1 MAQIFHESFNS
12 LAKVSIAVAAVLGGG
27 VVAIAWQANNT
38 GWATD
43 VDVPKEQPVQFSHD
57 HHVQGLGIDC
67 RYCHT
72 SVDIAAS
79 AGIPSTKTCMSCH
92 SQIWTNSE
100 MLKVVRDSYA
110 KDESIPWVRLHDLP
124 EFVYF
129 NHSVHV
135 KKGVGCESCHGRVDQ
150 MPLMWKEN
158 TLNMSW
164 CIDCHRNPEEHLRPA
179 EDIYTMGFDPK
190 AKYGK
195 TQTELGEELVL
206 ANHVKTLTNCS
217 TCHR

>member
-1 MAQIFHESFNS
+1 
-12 LAKVSIAVAAVLGGG
+12 
-27 VVAIAWQANNT
+27 
-38 GWATD
+38 
-43 VDVPKEQPVQFSHD
+43 
-57 HHVQGLGIDC
+57 
-67 RYCHT
+67 
-72 SVDIAAS
+72 
-79 AGIPSTKTCMSCH
+79 MSCH
-92 SQIWTNSE
+92 SQIWTNAE
-100 MLKVVRDSYA
+100 MLQVVRDSYA

-129 NHSVHV
+129 DHSVHV

-158 TLNMSW
+158 TLNMGW
-164 CIDCHRNPEEHLRPA
+164 CLDCHRNPESVLRPK
-179 EDIYTMGFDPK
+179 EDIFAMGYDPQ

-195 TQTELGEELVL
+195 TQKELGHELAV